1 MNLSAPRS
9 LRTLRRIK
17 TFFKNHPNST
27 FNYCIQ
33 ALNINISIQIL
44 WKILKNNNY
53 SRQLKPK
60 TNDDDK
66 YLRLN

>member
-17 TFFKNHPNST
+17 TYFIKYLNST
-27 FNYCIQ
+27 FNYCVK
-33 ALNINISIQIL
+33 ALNIHISIQIL
-44 WKILKNNNY
+44 WKILKNNY
-53 SRQLKPK
+53 YLRQLKPK
-60 TNDDDK
+60 TNEDDK